1 MILVLFL
8 VIILNVDAF
17 IKNNEYMY
25 RHNNQINMY
34 DYEFENYNKDIN
46 YLNKLNLIYSF
57 LIIFILAYFWF
68 NVFLPTLI

>member
-57 LIIFILAYFWF
+57 LIVFILAYFWF
-68 NVFLPTLI
+68 NIFLPTLI

>member
-8 VIILNVDAF
+8 MIILNVDGF

-46 YLNKLNLIYSF
+46 FLNKLNLIYSF
-57 LIIFILAYFWF
+57 LIVFFLAYFWF